1 MMMMMTRMTMI
12 SRTELGPA
20 CFHVKDDDKLE
31 DCNNDN
37 SSFGN
42 FDRFS
47 DFDDFDD
54 FHGFGDFGDF
64 DDFGSFN
71 NFDDFN
77 YSNQHWQLSE
87 FQFHPFALENVNRYN
102 FYKLQ

>member
-1 MMMMMTRMTMI
+1 MMMMTRMTMI

-20 CFHVKDDDKLE
+20 CFHVKDNDKLE

-54 FHGFGDFGDF
+54 FHGFGDFEILIILTISMILIIQTSI
-64 DDFGSFN
+64 GSFLN
-71 NFDDFN
+71 
-77 YSNQHWQLSE
+77 SSSIPSPW
-87 FQFHPFALENVNRYN
+87 
-102 FYKLQ
+102 KM